1 MIEPTVGRI
10 VLFHPHVNDGGDPNG
25 QPHAAIVTHV
35 HHDRLINLTV
45 FNENGSI
52 YAKQNVQLVQDEDPF
67 PTDGSY
73 AEWMAYQ
80 KGQATKTD
88 SVTVDLQKIDERFRE
103 VGDYLAIKF
112 AEIEAK
118 LDNPLIA
125 QGAPPIVPGSSAAAS
140 PDPANPNAPAAS

>member
-73 AEWMAYQ
+73 AEWMAFQ

-88 SVTVDLQKIDERFRE
+88 SVTVDLLPRIDALDKSTEQRFRDT
-103 VGDYLAIKF
+103 GDFLEKKF

-118 LDNPLIA
+118 LG
-125 QGAPPIVPGSSAAAS
+125 QPPIPGSAAAS
-140 PDPANPNAPAAS
+140 